1 MYYMH
6 HAHAQPCNAALFWE
20 ETPMRE
26 RKRSQHVLNTSFV
39 LSRTCVLLPL
49 KLREN
54 MFRRLASK
62 LQIAIQ
68 TSAHRYACC
77 TCACTASRCVQSI
90 SLVCTLVKYY
100 FNVTIHRNDCL
111 TINSIFKSDIN
122 SAYFSEFPDFEPH
135 FECR

>member
-1 MYYMH
+1 MYYMY
-6 HAHAQPCNAALFWE
+6 HACAQIYNAALFCE
-20 ETPMRE
+20 ETSMRE

-54 MFRRLASK
+54 VFRRLASK

-77 TCACTASRCVQSI
+77 TCACTSSRCVQSI
-90 SLVCTLVKYY
+90 SLDCTLVKYY
-100 FNVTIHRNDCL
+100 FNVTILRNDSL
-111 TINSIFKSDIN
+111 TINSIFN
-122 SAYFSEFPDFEPH
+122 SNYAADNPH
-135 FECR
+135 LSHL